1 MAEEHVLIVDDD
13 PVVRKVL
20 RRVLVSNGFCPSEAA
35 SGEEALEIT
44 RQQTFDL
51 IILDVIMGEM
61 DGFEAVQKL
70 RGDGNRTPI
79 IILSGRTEDYNTLYG
94 LDIGADDYI
103 TKPFNPVLLGAK
115 VKALI
120 RRNKTAEEGGK
131 GILRLGPFAY
141 HSETMK
147 LFKNNEEI
155 PLSSK
160 ENQMMKLFISKPNQ
174 IFSKE
179 QLYSLIWGDTIVDTN
194 AVMVYIS
201 HLRNKIEDNPKNP
214 VYLKTAWGMGYQLVA
229 GASPKGTTGQQLLP

>member
-1 MAEEHVLIVDDD
+1 MAEERVLIVDDD

-35 SGEEALEIT
+35 SGEEALALTQSE
-44 RQQTFDL
+44 RFDL

-70 RGDGNRTPI
+70 RGRGNQTPI

-94 LDIGADDYI
+94 LDIGADDYV

-120 RRNKTAEEGGK
+120 RRNKSAEDGSHSR
-131 GILRLGPFAY
+131 IAVGPFVY
-141 HSETMK
+141 HNDTMK
-147 LFKNNEEI
+147 LYKSGEEI

-160 ENQMMKLFISKPNQ
+160 ENQMIKLFMTKPNQ
-174 IFSKE
+174 IFTKE
-179 QLYSLIWGDTIVDTN
+179 QLYQLVWGDTLVDTN

-214 VYLKTAWGMGYQLVA
+214 AYLKTAWGTGYQFVA
-229 GASPKGTTGQQLLP
+229 GPPAVSHT